1 MPPISEIV
9 WPWIVV
15 PVLVLVLVVAMRRP
29 AGPPPPPPRDLTTDE
44 KVKIRDLLRTKGK
57 IDAIKEFR
65 AMTGCGLKDAKDCVE
80 AMER

>member
-1 MPPISEIV
+1 MPPTSEIV

-15 PVLVLVLVVAMRRP
+15 PVLVIGLVLAMRRP
-29 AGPPPPPPRDLTTDE
+29 AGPPPPPPRDLTADE
-44 KVKIRDLLRTKGK
+44 KSKIRELMRAGRK

>member
-1 MPPISEIV
+1 MSFTDLV
-9 WPWIVV
+9 WPWG
-15 PVLVLVLVVAMRRP
+15 VLLLLLLGGILSLRRP
-29 AGPPPPPPRDLTTDE
+29 AGPPPPPPRDLTTEE

-65 AMTGCGLKDAKDCVE
+65 AMTGCGLKAAKDCVE

>member
-1 MPPISEIV
+1 MPPLSEIV
-9 WPWIVV
+9 CPLIV
-15 PVLVLVLVVAMRRP
+15 VLVLVILGMRRP
-29 AGPPPPPPRDLTTDE
+29 ATPPPPPRELTTDE